1 MAAAKWRMSRMFSR
15 QTATEIEK
23 AAREFGLEPAAL
35 LAIAEIE
42 SAGQV
47 SAKIDGRNEPL
58 IRFEGHY
65 FDRRLS
71 GAKQDKA
78 RAAGLAAPTAGT
90 VANPRAQAARWQML
104 EQAAE
109 IDHQAAYESTSWGLG
124 QVMGAHWQWL
134 GFDNVDALVSEARS
148 GAAGQAR
155 LMARYIDKAD
165 LAEALNGHDW
175 ESVGHGYNGPGF
187 RKNGYHLKLADA
199 YNRQIAGP
207 APGDRT
213 MTVGA
218 RGELVTE
225 LQEAL
230 VALGYLVDTDGI
242 FGPGTAAAIKKFQ
255 TDHGLATDG
264 IAGERTQAAIGKA
277 LRRGGDDLWST
288 VKAWLA
294 GLFGRSSGA

>member
-1 MAAAKWRMSRMFSR
+1 MFSK

-47 SAKIDGRNEPL
+47 FAKIDGRNEPL

-71 GAKQDKA
+71 GDKQDKA
-78 RAAGLAAPTAGT
+78 RAAGLASPTAGA

-104 EQAAE
+104 EQAAD

-124 QVMGAHWQWL
+124 QVMGAHWLWL
-134 GFDNVDALVSEARS
+134 GFDNVDGLVKEARS

-155 LMARYIDKAD
+155 LMARYIDKAG
-165 LAEALNGHDW
+165 LTEALNGHDW
-175 ESVGHGYNGPGF
+175 EAVGHGYNGPGF
-187 RKNGYHLKLADA
+187 RKNAYHLKLAEA
-199 YNRQIAGP
+199 YRRQIDGP
-207 APGDRT
+207 APGDLL
-213 MTVGA
+213 MKVGS

-230 VALGYLVDTDGI
+230 VALGYPVDTDGI
-242 FGPGTAAAIKKFQ
+242 FGPGTAAAVRKFQ
-255 TDHGLATDG
+255 GDHGLAADG
-264 IAGERTQAAIGKA
+264 IAGVRTQDAVKEAMQPA
-277 LRRGGDDLWST
+277 GGFWST
-288 VKAWLA
+288 LKAWLA
-294 GLFGRSSGA
+294 GLFGRS

>member
-1 MAAAKWRMSRMFSR
+1 MFSR

-23 AAREFGLEPAAL
+23 AASGFGLEPAAL

-47 SAKIDGRNEPL
+47 FAKIDGRNEPL

-71 GAKQDKA
+71 GAAQERA
-78 RAAGLAAPTAGT
+78 RAEGLASPNAGA

-104 EQAAE
+104 ERAAS

-124 QVMGAHWQWL
+124 QVMGSHWQWL
-134 GFDNVDALVSEARS
+134 GFDDVDALVTEARS

-155 LMARYIDKAD
+155 LMTRYLDKAG
-165 LAEALNGHDW
+165 LTSALNDHDW
-175 ESVGHGYNGPGF
+175 EAVGHGYNGPGF
-187 RKNGYHLKLADA
+187 RKNGYHLKLAEA
-199 YNRQIAGP
+199 YKRQIDGP
-207 APGDRT
+207 APGDLT
-213 MTVGA
+213 MMVGT

-230 VALGYLVDTDGI
+230 VALGYPVDTDGI
-242 FGPGTAAAIKKFQ
+242 YGQGTAAQVKRFQ
-255 TDHGLATDG
+255 ADHGLGADG
-264 IAGERTQAAIGKA
+264 IAGQRTQAAIIQA
-277 LRRGGDDLWST
+277 LSLGNRHLWSSL
-288 VKAWLA
+288 KRWLA
-294 GLFGRSSGA
+294 GIFRQA

>member
-1 MAAAKWRMSRMFSR
+1 MFSR

-23 AAREFGLEPAAL
+23 AAKEFGLEPAAL

-47 SAKIDGRNEPL
+47 FAKIDGRNEPL

-71 GAKQDKA
+71 GDKQDRA
-78 RAAGLAAPTAGT
+78 RGAGLASPTTGA

-104 EQAAE
+104 DQAAE

-124 QVMGAHWQWL
+124 QVMGAHWLWL
-134 GFDNVDALVSEARS
+134 GFDNVDALVNEARA

-155 LMARYIDKAD
+155 LMARYIQKAGLTD
-165 LAEALNGHDW
+165 ALNAHDW
-175 ESVGHGYNGPGF
+175 EAVGHGYNGPGF
-187 RKNGYHLKLADA
+187 RKNAYHLKLAEA
-199 YNRQIAGP
+199 YNRQISGP
-207 APGDRT
+207 APGDRL
-213 MTVGA
+213 MAVGS

-230 VALGYLVDTDGI
+230 VALGYSVDTDGI
-242 FGPGTAAAIKKFQ
+242 FGPGTAAAVKKFQ
-255 TDHGLATDG
+255 KDHGLAADG
-264 IAGERTQAAIGKA
+264 IAGERTQATLKKA
-277 LRRGGDDLWST
+277 LQSASGFWQTLKT
-288 VKAWLA
+288 WLA
-294 GLFGRSSGA
+294 KLFGRS

>member
-1 MAAAKWRMSRMFSR
+1 MSRMFSR

-23 AAREFGLEPAAL
+23 AAKEFGLEPAAL

-47 SAKIDGRNEPL
+47 FAKVEGRNEPL

-71 GAKQDKA
+71 GAARDRA
-78 RAAGLAAPTAGT
+78 RAEGLASPNAGA
-90 VANPRAQAARWQML
+90 VANPRAQAARWQL
-104 EQAAE
+104 LDRAAA

-134 GFDNVDALVSEARS
+134 GFNDVDALVTEARS

-155 LMARYIDKAD
+155 LMARYLDKAG
-165 LAEALNGHDW
+165 LTGALNGHDW
-175 ESVGHGYNGPGF
+175 EAVGHGYNGPGF
-187 RKNGYHLKLADA
+187 RKNGYHLKLSEA
-199 YNRQIAGP
+199 YTRQFDGP

-213 MTVGA
+213 MTVGS

-230 VALGYLVDTDGI
+230 VALGYPMDTDGI
-242 FGPGTAAAIKKFQ
+242 YGPGTAAAVKRFQ
-255 TDHGLATDG
+255 ADHGLAADG
-264 IAGERTQAAIGKA
+264 IAGERTQAAIASAPPFSGS
-277 LRRGGDDLWST
+277 GMWSKLK
-288 VKAWLA
+288 VWFA
-294 GLFGRSSGA
+294 GLVGRA

>member
-1 MAAAKWRMSRMFSR
+1 MFSR

-47 SAKIDGRNEPL
+47 FAKIDGRNEPL

-71 GAKQDKA
+71 GAAQERA
-78 RAAGLAAPTAGT
+78 RAEGLAAPNAGA
-90 VANPRAQAARWQML
+90 VANPRAQAARWQIL
-104 EQAAE
+104 ERAAD
-109 IDHQAAYESTSWGLG
+109 IDHRAAYESTSWGLG

-134 GFDNVDALVSEARS
+134 GFDDVNALVTEARS

-155 LMARYIDKAD
+155 LMARYLDKAG
-165 LAEALNGHDW
+165 LTSALNDHDW
-175 ESVGHGYNGPGF
+175 EAIGHGYNGPGF
-187 RKNGYHLKLADA
+187 RKNGYHLKLAEA
-199 YNRQIAGP
+199 YKRQIDGP

-213 MTVGA
+213 MTVGTS
-218 RGELVTE
+218 GELVTE

-230 VALGYLVDTDGI
+230 VALGYAVDTDGI
-242 FGPGTAAAIKKFQ
+242 YGPGTAAQVKRFQ
-255 TDHGLATDG
+255 ADRGLAADG
-264 IAGERTQAAIGKA
+264 IAGVRTQAAIARA
-277 LRRGGDDLWST
+277 LGGRDLWST
-288 VKAWLA
+288 LKGWFARIFGKA
-294 GLFGRSSGA
+294 